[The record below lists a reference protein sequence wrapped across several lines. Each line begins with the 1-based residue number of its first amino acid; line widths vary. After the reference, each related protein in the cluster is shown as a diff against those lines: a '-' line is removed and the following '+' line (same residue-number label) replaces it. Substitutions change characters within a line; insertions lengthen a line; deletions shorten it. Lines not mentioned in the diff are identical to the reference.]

1 MSAFITLLATQPPW
15 VKVASIIGATFVL
28 EDAATV
34 MTALATRLAAVNTH
48 LALIALWIGVS
59 VGDLGLYGLGA
70 AGARWP
76 WLRRF
81 LRLSTHTQSWFA
93 RNTIRAVAISRFI
106 PGARLPLYTACG
118 YFKAPFLPFA
128 ITVIGAT
135 IVWTTLLFAVSR
147 SIGTWLLSIQSQ
159 WRWVGLIGLILT
171 IVFMGRLIARL
182 HKNEP

>member
-1 MSAFITLLATQPPW
+1 MSDFVTLLATQSQW
-15 VKVASIIGATFVL
+15 VKAASIIGATFVL

-34 MTALATRLAAVNTH
+34 MTALATRLGAVNTH

-81 LRLSTHTQSWFA
+81 LRLSPHTQSWFA
-93 RNTIRAVAISRFI
+93 RNTIRAVALSRFI

-118 YFKAPFLPFA
+118 YFGAPFIPFA

-135 IVWTTLLFAVSR
+135 MVWTTLLFEASR
-147 SIGTWLLSIQSQ
+147 SIGTWLLSFQSQ
-159 WRWVGLIGLILT
+159 WRWVGLIGLVLT
-171 IVFMGRLIARL
+171 IAFMGRLIARL
-182 HKNEP
+182 QRTEP